1 MQAMSISEGRKRLFE
16 LRESVVDDFE
26 TVILTHKKG
35 NVVLISL
42 EVYESWFETLR
53 LMQDERSWNA
63 LQHALK
69 NPQEII
75 EHGAK
80 FEDVFADLL
89 APELS

>member
-42 EVYESWFETLR
+42 EEYESWFETLR
-53 LMQDERSWNA
+53 LMRDEPSWNA
-63 LQHALK
+63 LQRALK

-75 EHGAK
+75 ENGAK

-89 APELS
+89 ASSD

>member
-16 LRESVVDDFE
+16 LRESVVDNYE
-26 TVILTHKKG
+26 RVVLTHKKG
-35 NVVLISL
+35 SVILLSM
-42 EVYESWFETLR
+42 EEYESWLETLR
-53 LMQDERSWNA
+53 LMQDEPSWNA
-63 LQHALK
+63 LQRALK

-89 APELS
+89 ASETT